1 MKDTV
6 KTLTIIIGVSFTF
19 ITIAWLVMLAIL
31 LITWFGGII

>member
-19 ITIAWLVMLAIL
+19 IVIAWIVMLAVL

>member
-19 ITIAWLVMLAIL
+19 IAIAWLVMLTIL

>member
-19 ITIAWLVMLAIL
+19 IAIAWLVMLAIL
-31 LITWFGGII
+31 FAAWFGGII